1 MRGLWPWG
9 YGCHL
14 SIIIIIIINSC
25 ALFTVGLQGFG
36 GVATPQTPPLDP
48 PLDKN
53 FGYLWCSCAHTEPCC
68 CKIIVLMRYTG
79 SFFPVFEEGSS
90 KAKQEERRDRRKA
103 IYLDGDQSHCV
114 WTPRQPSVKSPV
126 LADVV
131 MEAVRNKE
139 DLKERQKRMFN
150 RMRATQLVLK
160 AQREE
165 LEEEEEGEG
174 EAKVGGRR
182 EAVTERRIWQKA
194 IKKVVKEN
202 TTERT
207 QRSTRGGGRK
217 RSLHFQSVVSK
228 YAEKVANANQNN
240 DEAQSTAI
248 QAKAEARH
256 ALKQWRSKY
265 LSHSN
270 PSLRTKKPVGSIPS
284 VSSIA
289 EVKEEEDSSL

>member
-1 MRGLWPWG
+1 
-9 YGCHL
+9 
-14 SIIIIIIINSC
+14 
-25 ALFTVGLQGFG
+25 
-36 GVATPQTPPLDP
+36 
-48 PLDKN
+48 
-53 FGYLWCSCAHTEPCC
+53 
-68 CKIIVLMRYTG
+68 MRYTG
-79 SFFPVFEEGSS
+79 CFFPVFEEGSS

-103 IYLDGDQSHCV
+103 IYLDDDQSHSV
-114 WTPRQPSVKSPV
+114 WTPRQPSLKSPV
-126 LADVV
+126 LADMV
-131 MEAVRNKE
+131 METMRNKE

-160 AQREE
+160 VQREE
-165 LEEEEEGEG
+165 LEEEEEEEGEGEGEG

-182 EAVTERRIWQKA
+182 EAATEGRIWQKA

-228 YAEKVANANQNN
+228 YAEKMANANQNN

-256 ALKQWRSKY
+256 ALKQWRSKH
-265 LSHSN
+265 LSHSK